1 MPPPNSM
8 RAHASSQTTSGNR
21 SPPRQVAKAPNQAP
35 GAMRGFSPNSGMAA
49 TAQSTPPAGMTSP
62 GDSWRDMPRK
72 DPPAPISNRKVPHG
86 YRGDR
91 S

>member
-1 MPPPNSM
+1 M

-35 GAMRGFSPNSGMAA
+35 GAMRGFAPNSGMAT
-49 TAQSTPPAGMTSP
+49 TAQRSPPTSMTTP
-62 GDSWRDMPRK
+62 GDSGRDMPRNA
-72 DPPAPISNRKVPHG
+72 PAVPYADRKVPHG
-86 YRGDR
+86 YRADR